1 MSPPVGKEWQRH
13 WAKNCHVLSI
23 SELSGAGWKLSS
35 QRATMTPSVASM
47 IWSMLLMPS
56 WFSIFLKSSSK
67 TFRCEKLAEL
77 AHLVPCAGHSMLRA
91 PLSNLRLWKR
101 TLTWKILED
110 LESALTYH
118 QSFGSNVMQFPYHFH
133 PLPLGVEII
142 LMLRPRTPKVL
153 RISLMSSASWRDLAR
168 SGEPWISAS
177 QWVTGCLWA
186 ILKSLLSLSKSFNIF
201 QPVQQCNDW
210 SGKRL
215 KTFENV
221 NMEETWQI
229 RSVYQEARLQM
240 TNEEHGILL
249 VQTQNLRETLQQLE
263 PRHNPWTKLFAGLYK
278 ASRNEIDCLNLA
290 TSALGALNIRWL
302 RDQPENIRNNLPEKI
317 TA

>member
-1 MSPPVGKEWQRH
+1 MSCSFPTT
-13 WAKNCHVLSI
+13 SI
-23 SELSGAGWKLSS
+23 
-35 QRATMTPSVASM
+35 
-47 IWSMLLMPS
+47 I
-56 WFSIFLKSSSK
+56 
-67 TFRCEKLAEL
+67 
-77 AHLVPCAGHSMLRA
+77 
-91 PLSNLRLWKR
+91 
-101 TLTWKILED
+101 
-110 LESALTYH
+110 
-118 QSFGSNVMQFPYHFH
+118 FH

-153 RISLMSSASWRDLAR
+153 RISLMSSASWRDLASR
-168 SGEPWISAS
+168 ESQLLSGWSLDVS
-177 QWVTGCLWA
+177 VG
-186 ILKSLLSLSKSFNIF
+186 ILKSLSKSFNIF
-201 QPVQQCNDW
+201 QPVQQCKDW
-210 SGKRL
+210 SETRLKTFENVWTRL

-240 TNEEHGILL
+240 KNMESCWFKLGIWG
-249 VQTQNLRETLQQLE
+249 
-263 PRHNPWTKLFAGLYK
+263 RHCNSWNPGKCGWTKLFAGLYK